1 MEKIRIFAL
10 GGLDEDGK
18 NMYVV
23 EVGEDIFIIEAGIKY
38 PESTQL
44 GVEFVIPDFTYVI
57 ENKDRVRGIF
67 VSHAHDD
74 AMAAL
79 PYLLKQLDV
88 PVYTTPLNALIIQ
101 AMLSQHGI
109 KRPTIK
115 KIKRTSKFTI
125 GSTTIL
131 TFATTHSVGESFGL
145 AFQTSHG
152 YIVYMGE
159 FIVDYDAR
167 DEAFSCDIS
176 RIADIGNHNVLCLLQ
191 ESVGAARKGHT
202 APLHKIRET
211 IEPYFENSE
220 GRIIISVYAQN
231 LYRAME
237 VLTLAIKYKKR
248 VAIFGDELKQM
259 MDKVVQMGHFAIPK
273 DLLVEADKLD
283 PEDTDMV
290 IIISASGPNIFRLMH
305 KIVFNEDDA
314 LEFTDQDTVI
324 IASPI
329 VPGTEKEAGIMENEL
344 YKTGAKIVTLS
355 PKQVYSMHASQE
367 DLKMMMYLLKP
378 KYYLP
383 IKGEYR
389 QLIENANLATNMGM
403 TPDRIIVLDNGQVA
417 SFEKGILK
425 STAQSVPVGETLI
438 DGSDEW
444 DLSGYVIKDREQ
456 LSTDGVIIVGVVI
469 DYKTKQVVGGPDV
482 QMRGFIY
489 LKEADHIISTITQLM
504 ENAISE
510 AVEKKKYENMACR
523 MDAKERIQKYVLK
536 ETGKRPMILPS
547 IIEINL

>member
-1 MEKIRIFAL
+1 MEKVRIFAL

-23 EVGEDIFIIEAGIKY
+23 EIENEIFIIEAGIKY
-38 PESTQL
+38 PESSQL
-44 GVEFVIPDFTYVI
+44 GIEFVIPDFSYLI
-57 ENKDRVRGIF
+57 ENKERIQGIF
-67 VSHAHDD
+67 ISHAHDD

-79 PYLLKQLDV
+79 PYLLKQIDI
-88 PVYTTPLNALIIQ
+88 PIYTTPLNALIIQ
-101 AMLSQHGI
+101 GMLSAHGI

-115 KIKRTSKFTI
+115 KIKRSAKLTI
-125 GSTTIL
+125 GNTSFQ

-145 AFQTSHG
+145 AIHTSQG

-176 RIADIGNHNVLCLLQ
+176 KIAEIGNHNVLCLLS
-191 ESVGAARKGHT
+191 ESVGAGRKGHT
-202 APLHKIRET
+202 APLHRIKET
-211 IEPYFENSE
+211 IEPYFENCD
-220 GRIIISVYAQN
+220 GRLIISVYAQN

-237 VLTLAIKYKKR
+237 VLTLAIRYKKR
-248 VAIFGDELKQM
+248 VVIYGDELKKM
-259 MDKVVQMGHFAIPK
+259 LDKVVQMGHFVIPNN
-273 DLLVEADKLD
+273 LLLD
-283 PEDTDMV
+283 PAKFSNEDEDV
-290 IIISASGPNIFRLMH
+290 VVIISASGPNIFRLMH
-305 KIVFNEDDA
+305 KIAFNEEDV
-314 LEFTDQDTVI
+314 LEFTDRDTVI

-367 DLKMMMYLLKP
+367 DLKMMIYLLKP
-378 KYYLP
+378 RYYLP

-389 QLIENANLATNMGM
+389 QLIENANIATSMGY

-417 SFEKGILK
+417 SFDKSVLK
-425 STAQSVPVGETLI
+425 STAQSVPVGEVLI

-456 LSTDGVIIVGVVI
+456 LSTDGAIIVGVVI
-469 DYKTKQVVGGPDV
+469 DFKTKQVVGGPDV

-489 LKEADHIISTITQLM
+489 LKDADHIVSSISQLM
-504 ENAISE
+504 EDTIVD
-510 AVEKKKYENMACR
+510 AVSKKQYENMACR
-523 MDAKERIQKYVLK
+523 MDAKEKIQKYVLK